1 MSNEINSVNI
11 LYMESKVKGTKSKRI
26 SKKEIAYQYIR
37 GNILNGN
44 FSPGYRVV
52 IDQIKRTLNLSSI
65 PVREAIQQLEAEGLV
80 QIIPYSGAV
89 VRLVQEKD
97 YIETQFLIA
106 VLDGVATSLAVDYL
120 SLEDLKRLEMLNEE
134 MQVSI
139 HDLDLERFGK
149 LNAEFH
155 QYIYSKCRNQYLI
168 DILSDV
174 WQRMIHIRQSIYTFV
189 PSRARESITE
199 HATLIDMLRH
209 HDSTQAIEKFAR
221 QHKLEM
227 LEAVKEALKNR

>member
-139 HDLDLERFGK
+139 HDLDLERNFISIFI
-149 LNAEFH
+149 LNVET
-155 QYIYSKCRNQYLI
+155 
-168 DILSDV
+168 
-174 WQRMIHIRQSIYTFV
+174 SI
-189 PSRARESITE
+189 
-199 HATLIDMLRH
+199 
-209 HDSTQAIEKFAR
+209 
-221 QHKLEM
+221 
-227 LEAVKEALKNR
+227 